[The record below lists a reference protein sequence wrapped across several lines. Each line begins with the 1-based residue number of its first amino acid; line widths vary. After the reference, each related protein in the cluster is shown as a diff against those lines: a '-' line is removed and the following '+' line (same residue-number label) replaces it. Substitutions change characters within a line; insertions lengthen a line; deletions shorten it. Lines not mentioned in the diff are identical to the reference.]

1 MHTTT
6 DPLTAA
12 EEQKRDQLVDRVFGS
27 LLAGMELLTM
37 DLGRRLGLYPAI
49 HRLGSTNSAGL
60 AAAAGIS
67 ERYARE
73 WLEQQ
78 AAAGILGV
86 VADGSESDGRSRR
99 YEIPRAHEPVLIDE
113 QSLAHMLGAAPMLA
127 GCGLTLPAVTAAYR
141 TGGGVAY
148 EQYGAEIRHGIGSFN
163 RPGFVHDLPGWIE
176 TMPEVT
182 ARLGDGA
189 VVLDAGCGTGWSSIS
204 IAEAFP
210 NAEVIGVD
218 LDAAS
223 IADARANV
231 TERGLDDR
239 VHFEVANANGIADL
253 ADRRRLRFD
262 FALIFEALHDM
273 GDPVG
278 VLAGIREVL
287 TSDGVILIGDEN
299 SGEEFTEGAGDVER
313 LQYAFSV
320 LHCLPATMA
329 ESSETANGTV
339 LRPSTVRKWAVAA
352 GFESFTELPI
362 EHDFWRFYRL
372 DR

>member
-1 MHTTT
+1 MRTTT

-12 EEQKRDQLVDRVFGS
+12 EEQTRDQLVDRVFGS

-99 YEIPRAHEPVLIDE
+99 YEIPRAHEPVLLDE

-182 ARLGDGA
+182 ARRATAPWYSTPDAVPDGR
-189 VVLDAGCGTGWSSIS
+189 
-204 IAEAFP
+204 
-210 NAEVIGVD
+210 
-218 LDAAS
+218 AS
-223 IADARANV
+223 
-231 TERGLDDR
+231 
-239 VHFEVANANGIADL
+239 
-253 ADRRRLRFD
+253 
-262 FALIFEALHDM
+262 
-273 GDPVG
+273 P
-278 VLAGIREVL
+278 
-287 TSDGVILIGDEN
+287 S
-299 SGEEFTEGAGDVER
+299 
-313 LQYAFSV
+313 
-320 LHCLPATMA
+320 P
-329 ESSETANGTV
+329 
-339 LRPSTVRKWAVAA
+339 RPSRTPR
-352 GFESFTELPI
+352 
-362 EHDFWRFYRL
+362 
-372 DR
+372 